1 TQKILFM
8 WFFSALSGNITKKLP
23 RRTVVPV
30 SDTVIFCVELEKP
43 VDDAYWTRN
52 GERLKEDSRII
63 IARINRQ
70 YTLTIR
76 ECTAEDSGEVA
87 FIAHDCKTST
97 PPRKHPPDPPVE
109 PVVQNKTDSSITLC
123 WSPPD
128 SERPVPITGYLV
140 ERRKVGAQTWVK
152 VTSTSVSSTEYTISE
167 ISEEASYQFRIS
179 AVNDFGQS
187 AYLEVPGTFYLE
199 PTASVKTGLVN
210 CSAHVGEE
218 ATFTVELSAVCSS
231 SWTINDRM
239 IRSGSEYLITR
250 SKTTHTLIIREVSM
264 ELNGAQVKFV
274 GGGSQSVSTLNIQAA
289 FSNKDSY
296 QKEVKVAASQKATLS
311 CEVSDPKTEV
321 KWFKDDKQLSSSKT
335 VHMESKGKSRQLL
348 LENVQKKDAGEYTCE
363 IGNEKLVFKICVE
376 VKVSAS
382 QKATLSCEVSDV
394 KTEVKWFKYGKQLS
408 SGKTVHMESKG
419 KSRQLVL
426 ENVEKKDSGEYT
438 CEAGNEKLA
447 FKIEVTGIFF
457 VDSFA
462 VYFKEVKV
470 AASQKTTLSC
480 EVTDLKTEVK
490 WFKDGKQLSS
500 SKNVLME
507 SKGKSRQLVLENVE
521 KKDAGEYT
529 CEVGN
534 EKLAF
539 KIQVTGMGTSFC
551 LSFGCLF
558 LF

>member
-1 TQKILFM
+1 
-8 WFFSALSGNITKKLP
+8 
-23 RRTVVPV
+23 TVVPV

-109 PVVQNKTDSSITLC
+109 PVVRNKTDSSITLC

-128 SERPVPITGYLV
+128 SERPVPITGYIV
-140 ERRKVGAQTWVK
+140 ERRKVGVQTWVK
-152 VTSTSVSSTEYTISE
+152 VTSITVSSTEYTISE
-167 ISEEASYQFRIS
+167 IPEEASYQFRIS

-199 PTASVKTGLVN
+199 PTASVKAGLVN

-218 ATFTVELSAVCSS
+218 ATFTVELSTVCSG

-250 SKTTHTLIIREVSM
+250 SKTTHTLVIREVSM

-274 GGGSQSVSTLNIQAA
+274 GGGSQSGATLSVKGKKGNVSENFT
-289 FSNKDSY
+289 
-296 QKEVKVAASQKATLS
+296 SQKATLS
-311 CEVSDPKTEV
+311 CEVSDAKTEV
-321 KWFKDDKQLSSSKT
+321 KWFKDGKQLISSKT
-335 VHMESKGKSRQLL
+335 VHMESKGKSRQPL
-348 LENVQKKDAGEYTCE
+348 
-363 IGNEKLVFKICVE
+363 
-376 VKVSAS
+376 
-382 QKATLSCEVSDV
+382 
-394 KTEVKWFKYGKQLS
+394 
-408 SGKTVHMESKG
+408 
-419 KSRQLVL
+419 
-426 ENVEKKDSGEYT
+426 
-438 CEAGNEKLA
+438 
-447 FKIEVTGIFF
+447 
-457 VDSFA
+457 
-462 VYFKEVKV
+462 
-470 AASQKTTLSC
+470 
-480 EVTDLKTEVK
+480 
-490 WFKDGKQLSS
+490 
-500 SKNVLME
+500 
-507 SKGKSRQLVLENVE
+507 LENVE

-534 EKLAF
+534 DKLAF
-539 KIQVTGMGTSFC
+539 KIWVEGKNDMPAFWLFVRVAVSQKAILSCEVSDAKTEVKWFKDGKQLISSKTVHMESKGKSRQLVQDNVQKKDAGEYTCEVGDEKLVFKIWVEGPSDSIKDDCEVSDAKTEVKWFKDGKQLISSKTVHMESKGTSRQLVQDNVQKKDAGEYTCEVGDEKLVFKIWVEGKSTMADS
-551 LSFGCLF
+551 SFPEGHPEL
-558 LF
+558 